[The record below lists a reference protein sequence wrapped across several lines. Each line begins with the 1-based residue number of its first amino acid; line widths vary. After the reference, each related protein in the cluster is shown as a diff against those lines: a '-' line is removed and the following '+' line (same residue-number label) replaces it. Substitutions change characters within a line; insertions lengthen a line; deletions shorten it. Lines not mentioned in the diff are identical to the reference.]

1 MQKRVHKGVP
11 REQPD
16 WKPERFAGM
25 WSYYPAKGRRNKQ
38 RAMDAWDKLK
48 PDDALIARIGRALEK
63 LLATE
68 EWQRGIG
75 IPYACRWLK
84 HRRWEDEHRTPPQE
98 PEPQPEQTLPKGA
111 YRL

>member
-1 MQKRVHKGVP
+1 MCPGRNGSP
-11 REQPD
+11 RLPQTGSRSGLPGSGSPIPGGED
-16 WKPERFAGM
+16 
-25 WSYYPAKGRRNKQ
+25 KQ
-38 RAMDAWDKLK
+38 AAIREWDKLQ
-48 PDDALIARIGRALEK
+48 PDDVLLREMALGLARDMQSPD
-63 LLATE
+63 
-68 EWQRGIG
+68 WQRGIG